1 MDSSFFREKTRP
13 QTLPLQAAL
22 SRSSCTIASYVSC
35 PQCKVAIAKR
45 CLTQWGLAVR
55 LLASSFD
62 GDFGA
67 PFDST
72 LTVLLTVRPTTL
84 FAVLRSRGRR
94 SSSGYRTRSE
104 GRSADSHPRG
114 ADGRVSL
121 VRFERAGLF
130 AAGVALTHECL
141 QRAALFFRHFDAD
154 GRYRRGFVADR
165 APCGLFYRRGTGAA
179 DRDAVRA
186 LWADGPDRRR
196 GVHRA
201 RARTWTDLD
210 GIAGGRAL
218 RLGHR
223 IGAWVD
229 ASHRTSRCHARY
241 GHRSL
246 PQIGDPTRGGHLAD
260 GAIAYGFER
269 LCGFAGRVRGG

>member
-84 FAVLRSRGRR
+84 FAVLRTRGRR

-121 VRFERAGLF
+121 LRLERAGLF
-130 AAGVALTHECL
+130 AAGVALAHECL
-141 QRAALFFRHFDAD
+141 QRAALFFRHFDTD
-154 GRYRRGFVADR
+154 GRYRRGFIADR
-165 APCGLFYRRGTGAA
+165 ASCGLFYRRGAGAA
-179 DRDAVRA
+179 DRDTVRA
-186 LWADGPDRRR
+186 LWPDGFDWRRR
-196 GVHRA
+196 VHRA
-201 RARTWTDLD
+201 GARTRTDLN

-218 RLGHR
+218 RVGHR
-223 IGAWVD
+223 VGAWLH
-229 ASHRTSRCHARY
+229 ASHRTSGRHARH
-241 GHRSL
+241 GHRPL
-246 PQIGDPTRGGHLAD
+246 PQAGDSARGGHSAD
-260 GAIAYGFER
+260 GAAAHRAE
-269 LCGFAGRVRGG
+269 